1 MKFITDENIPISL
14 VNAIRQKGH
23 SVKDIKEEKLQGVKD
38 SAIMLL
44 SREEKRIIIT
54 LDKDFATYPLESH
67 RGVILLRYK
76 NKNSYNLIAQFN
88 PFLDSHLIKEVENT
102 LCEVFD
108 THIKIHKR

>member
-1 MKFITDENIPISL
+1 MKFITDENIPASL

-23 SVKDIKEEKLQGVKD
+23 SVKDIKEEKLQGAKD

-67 RGVILLRYK
+67 EGVILLRYK
-76 NKNSYNLIAQFN
+76 NKNSYNLTTQFSL
-88 PFLDSHLIKEVENT
+88 FLDSRLISGAENV

-108 THIKIHKR
+108 THVKIHKQ